1 MSDHLT
7 VDFMGDYNRI
17 LTALQTLPEKARG
30 HIVNRLQQSA
40 QRVYDVSQR
49 EVPRDTEDLANSGH
63 VEPGTDDSGDFLSF
77 AVVYGDGNSGGT
89 YDYGDYVADGYAWF
103 QELGTRFMRAQ
114 PYLGPAFE
122 EESQKLL
129 TRLGNIIDSYSSDDE
144 GQ

>member
-1 MSDHLT
+1 MSDNLT
-7 VDFMGDYNRI
+7 IDYIGDYNRI
-17 LTALQTLPEKARG
+17 LTALETLPQKARG
-30 HIVNRLQQSA
+30 RIVNRLQQSA

-49 EVPRDTEDLANSGH
+49 EVPRDSEDLANSGH
-63 VEPGTDDSGDFLSF
+63 VEPGTDDSDDFLMF
-77 AVVYGDGNSGGT
+77 AVVYGDGNATQG

-103 QELGTRFMRAQ
+103 QELGTRFMRSH

-122 EESQKLL
+122 EEAQKLL